1 MPAKVKPL
9 TLQQV
14 VAKNVRQLRHEKN
27 LRQEDVATAARRSG
41 LRWTG
46 VTVTQLE
53 SGNRSITM
61 EEFVLLPMML
71 RCTLADLVE
80 HDDLVQ
86 ITESALL
93 PAATIQSLV
102 SERAE
107 VATGDTE
114 IPWIPALEP
123 ILDKKVK
130 DAVWRAHFVPSLL
143 SYLLVREGSQ
153 GEAERKAAITLKAMT
168 PAEVAAYSLR
178 CWGRT
183 LTEERDARAA
193 EQVGDKEAR
202 AVRGHITRALLECIQ
217 KERLGGLDRRRKEKP
232 LRLTAFSDQE
242 RDLNKIT
249 IQDYESDERARK
261 RVQGIYEEWM
271 LFKMLAE
278 AEGEVPKPRN
288 QPSRPDPLMTDVA
301 RAKVRS
307 KK

>member
-1 MPAKVKPL
+1 MPAKVEPL

-14 VAKNVRQLRHEKN
+14 VAKNVRRLRHEKN

-53 SGNRSITM
+53 SGKRSITM

-80 HDDLVQ
+80 HDELVQ

-93 PAATIQSLV
+93 PAQTIQSLV
-102 SERAE
+102 SDRAE
-107 VATGDTE
+107 VATGAAA

-123 ILDKKVK
+123 ALDKKVK
-130 DAVWRAHFVPSLL
+130 DAVQRAHLVPSLL

-153 GEAERKAAITLKAMT
+153 GEAERKAAITLKGMT
-168 PAEVAAYSLR
+168 PAEVSAYSLR

-183 LTEERDARAA
+183 LTDERDAKAA
-193 EQVGDKEAR
+193 EQAGDKQAR
-202 AVRGHITRALLECIQ
+202 AVRGHITRTLLDCIQ
-217 KERLGGLDRRRKEKP
+217 KERLGARDRSRHEKP
-232 LRLTAFSDQE
+232 LKLTALSDHE

-249 IQDYESDERARK
+249 IREYEDEERTRMRAQR
-261 RVQGIYEEWM
+261 IYEEWM
-271 LFKMLAE
+271 LLKMLAE
-278 AEGEVPKPRN
+278 AEGETPQPRDR
-288 QPSRPDPLMTDVA
+288 PPRPDPSTGA
-301 RAKVRS
+301 IRTKVRS

>member
-1 MPAKVKPL
+1 MPAKVEPL

-14 VAKNVRQLRHEKN
+14 VAKNVRRLRHEKN

-53 SGNRSITM
+53 SGKRSITM

-80 HDDLVQ
+80 HDGLVQ

-93 PAATIQSLV
+93 PAVTIQSLV
-102 SERAE
+102 SEHAE

-114 IPWIPALEP
+114 IPWIPALETA
-123 ILDKKVK
+123 LDNKVK

-153 GEAERKAAITLKAMT
+153 GEAERKAAITLKAMS

-193 EQVGDKEAR
+193 EQMGDKEAR
-202 AVRGHITRALLECIQ
+202 AVRGHITRTLLECIQ
-217 KERLGGLDRRRKEKP
+217 KERLGALDRRRTEKP
-232 LRLTAFSDQE
+232 VRLTAFSDHE
-242 RDLNKIT
+242 RNLNKIT
-249 IQDYESDERARK
+249 FQDYENEERTRK
-261 RVQGIYEEWM
+261 QAQRLYEEWM
-271 LFKMLAE
+271 LLKMLAE
-278 AEGEVPKPRN
+278 AEGETPKPRN
-288 QPSRPDPLMTDVA
+288 RPDRAGPPMTDAA

>member
-1 MPAKVKPL
+1 MPAKVEPL

-14 VAKNVRQLRHEKN
+14 VAKNVRRLRHEKN

-93 PAATIQSLV
+93 PATTIQSLV
-102 SERAE
+102 SDRAD

-123 ILDKKVK
+123 TLDKKVK

-153 GEAERKAAITLKAMT
+153 GEAERKAAITLKATT

-193 EQVGDKEAR
+193 EQAGDKEAR
-202 AVRGHITRALLECIQ
+202 AVRGHITRTLLECIQ
-217 KERLGGLDRRRKEKP
+217 KERLGALDRRRKEKA
-232 LRLTAFSDQE
+232 LKLTAFSDQE
-242 RDLNKIT
+242 RDLNKIA
-249 IQDYESDERARK
+249 IEDYEAQERTRRRA
-261 RVQGIYEEWM
+261 QAIYEEWM

-278 AEGEVPKPRN
+278 TEGVIPKPRN
-288 QPSRPDPLMTDVA
+288 QPSRPDPLMTDGA

>member
-1 MPAKVKPL
+1 MAAMVEPP

-14 VAKNVRQLRHEKN
+14 VARNVRRLRLEKN

-53 SGNRSITM
+53 LGNRSITM

-80 HDDLVQ
+80 HDGLVQ
-86 ITESALL
+86 MTESALL
-93 PAATIQSLV
+93 PAVTIQSLI

-107 VATGDTE
+107 VAMSDSDMS
-114 IPWIPALEP
+114 WIPALEP
-123 ILDKKVK
+123 KLDKRVK

-153 GEAERKAAITLKAMT
+153 GEAERKAAITLKAMS

-183 LTEERDARAA
+183 LTEERDVRAA

-202 AVRGHITRALLECIQ
+202 AVRGHITRSLLDCIQ
-217 KERLGGLDRRRKEKP
+217 KERMAALDRRRNEKP
-232 LRLTAFSDQE
+232 LKLVALTDRE
-242 RDLNKIT
+242 RDLNKI
-249 IQDYESDERARK
+249 IIENYESDERTRK
-261 RVQGIYEEWM
+261 RAQGIYEEWM
-271 LFKMLAE
+271 LFKMLEE
-278 AEGEVPKPRN
+278 AEGAIPKSRN
-288 QPSRPDPLMTDVA
+288 PGRGEPPMERATPSKA
-301 RAKVRS
+301 RS

>member
-1 MPAKVKPL
+1 MAATDQPP

-14 VAKNVRQLRHEKN
+14 VAKSVRRLRLEKN

-80 HDDLVQ
+80 HDGLVQ
-86 ITESALL
+86 MTESALL
-93 PAATIQSLV
+93 PAVTIQSLI

-107 VATGDTE
+107 VAMSDSH
-114 IPWIPALEP
+114 ISWIPALEP
-123 ILDKKVK
+123 KLDKKVK
-130 DAVWRAHFVPSLL
+130 DALWRAHFVPSLL

-153 GEAERKAAITLKAMT
+153 GEAERKAAISLKAMSS
-168 PAEVAAYSLR
+168 AEVAAYSLR

-193 EQVGDKEAR
+193 EQVGDKETR
-202 AVRGHITRALLECIQ
+202 AVRGHITRTLLECIQ
-217 KERLGGLDRRRKEKP
+217 KERLGALDRRRYEKP
-232 LRLTAFSDQE
+232 LKLVALTDRE
-242 RDLNKIT
+242 RDLNKIV
-249 IQDYESDERARK
+249 IEDYENDERARK
-261 RVQGIYEEWM
+261 RAQAIYEEWM
-271 LFKMLAE
+271 LFKMLEE
-278 AEGEVPKPRN
+278 AEGVIPKSRN
-288 QPSRPDPLMTDVA
+288 PGRGEPLTERATPS
-301 RAKVRS
+301 KVRS

>member
-1 MPAKVKPL
+1 MPAKVEPL

-14 VAKNVRQLRHEKN
+14 VAKNVRRLRHEKN

-53 SGNRSITM
+53 SGKRSITM

-80 HDDLVQ
+80 HDGLVQ

-93 PAATIQSLV
+93 PAVTIQSLV
-102 SERAE
+102 SESAE

-123 ILDKKVK
+123 ALDNKVK

-153 GEAERKAAITLKAMT
+153 GEAERKAAITLKAMS

-193 EQVGDKEAR
+193 EQMGDKEAR
-202 AVRGHITRALLECIQ
+202 AVRGHITRTLLDCIQ
-217 KERLGGLDRRRKEKP
+217 KERLGALDRRRTENP
-232 LRLTAFSDQE
+232 LRLTAFSDHE

-249 IQDYESDERARK
+249 IQGYENDERTRK
-261 RVQGIYEEWM
+261 RAQGIYEEWM

-278 AEGEVPKPRN
+278 AEGKTPTPRN
-288 QPSRPDPLMTDVA
+288 RPDRAGPLMTDAA
-301 RAKVRS
+301 RAKLRS